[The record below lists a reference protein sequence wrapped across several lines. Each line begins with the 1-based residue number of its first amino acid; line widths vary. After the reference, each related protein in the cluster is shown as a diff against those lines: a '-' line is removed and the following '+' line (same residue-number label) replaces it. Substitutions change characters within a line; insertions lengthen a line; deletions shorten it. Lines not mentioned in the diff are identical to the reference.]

1 MNKDVIWLE
10 IEFPMIAL
18 HANFINAVSISV
30 SLGESKADSSSKW
43 HQMAREVALV
53 MMDVILKYCKAFE
66 QNCFIKVK
74 QGKAINVSL
83 NMYIFV

>member
-1 MNKDVIWLE
+1 MNKDLIWLE

-53 MMDVILKYCKAFE
+53 MMDVILKYCKEFE
-66 QNCFIKVK
+66 QNCFIKEK